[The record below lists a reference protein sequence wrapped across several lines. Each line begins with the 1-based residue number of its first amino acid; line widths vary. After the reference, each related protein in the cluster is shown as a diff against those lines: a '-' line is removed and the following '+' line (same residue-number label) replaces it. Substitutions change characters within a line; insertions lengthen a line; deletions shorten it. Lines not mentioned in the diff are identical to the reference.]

1 MNNYHL
7 YEEIGRGKYSQVY
20 KGRKKFTIHFVAVKS
35 TEKCQRE
42 KVMTE
47 VELLSGLRHR
57 NVIEYLNCYETRN
70 HLWVIF
76 EYCAGGDLLR
86 LLKQDSRL
94 PEDRV
99 RIFGRQICAGLLH
112 IHSRGIIFCD
122 LKPSNI
128 LFTEDEVLKLSHFG
142 QALRVE
148 AVDNSPSGPGRRRGT
163 AQYMAPELFSEAGVH
178 SFSSDLWSLGCVL
191 HELFLGSPPFTS
203 VSSQQLQSLVIDA
216 AVPKMPGA
224 TPEFQDLTS
233 ELLRPLARRLAWPQL
248 RSHRWW
254 RGERLGEDNDAQA
267 LPREPPLKSCRT
279 VAHDLPKK
287 RPPRRWMSVQD
298 LVTEVEVAL
307 VEGERLDED
316 SSAYANLKREALSLR
331 LENDALN
338 EKVAELEEARAQ
350 YIAQEE
356 GITEKLKEDGA
367 FFAHEKDIME
377 MTRKIQEVDYK
388 IAGLRHKHHHNIKDV
403 GSLKRTMSL
412 IEKRGKVTTL
422 IDKTEEALDRGEVS
436 DAMQLEADLAQ
447 VVERLRQESAKIW
460 PKISSYEA
468 AISELSGQMSET
480 QNQLQAVL
488 HTPTREADDLRTH
501 LKAQINQVK
510 RMMAQLGRLRDIQR
524 VNAQEIGM
532 VERERAKLKRYCRVR
547 ELLEEGD
554 KTKLQEKITVLQAD
568 TDRAGDVLKL
578 RKLLG
583 RRLEFG
589 TAGLRGAMGLGSCCM
604 NDLVVLQSTQ
614 GICAYLESVFGS
626 SAATRGICLGF
637 DHRSAA
643 GCSSKC
649 FALHAANVFLSRGF
663 KVWLYRDVVATPFVP
678 WCLEQRNPAA
688 DNGCWGFL

>member
-47 VELLSGLRHR
+47 VELLSGLRHP

-148 AVDNSPSGPGRRRGT
+148 AVDSSPSGPSGPSGPGRRRGT

-191 HELFLGSPPFTS
+191 HELFSGSPPFTA
-203 VSSQQLQSLVIDA
+203 VSSQQLQCLVMDA

-248 RSHRWW
+248 RAHRWW

-279 VAHDLPKK
+279 V
-287 RPPRRWMSVQD
+287 
-298 LVTEVEVAL
+298 
-307 VEGERLDED
+307 
-316 SSAYANLKREALSLR
+316 
-331 LENDALN
+331 
-338 EKVAELEEARAQ
+338 
-350 YIAQEE
+350 
-356 GITEKLKEDGA
+356 
-367 FFAHEKDIME
+367 
-377 MTRKIQEVDYK
+377 
-388 IAGLRHKHHHNIKDV
+388 
-403 GSLKRTMSL
+403 
-412 IEKRGKVTTL
+412 
-422 IDKTEEALDRGEVS
+422 
-436 DAMQLEADLAQ
+436 
-447 VVERLRQESAKIW
+447 
-460 PKISSYEA
+460 
-468 AISELSGQMSET
+468 
-480 QNQLQAVL
+480 
-488 HTPTREADDLRTH
+488 
-501 LKAQINQVK
+501 
-510 RMMAQLGRLRDIQR
+510 
-524 VNAQEIGM
+524 
-532 VERERAKLKRYCRVR
+532 
-547 ELLEEGD
+547 
-554 KTKLQEKITVLQAD
+554 
-568 TDRAGDVLKL
+568 
-578 RKLLG
+578 
-583 RRLEFG
+583 
-589 TAGLRGAMGLGSCCM
+589 
-604 NDLVVLQSTQ
+604 
-614 GICAYLESVFGS
+614 
-626 SAATRGICLGF
+626 
-637 DHRSAA
+637 
-643 GCSSKC
+643 
-649 FALHAANVFLSRGF
+649 
-663 KVWLYRDVVATPFVP
+663 
-678 WCLEQRNPAA
+678 
-688 DNGCWGFL
+688 